1 MRVSTAQYA
10 MLMNSTLQNSN
21 QRMIDLQQQMATG
34 QRILRPS
41 DDPIDSV
48 HMQLLDQQNNQIAQY
63 GKNIDQ
69 LAIRLQ
75 KSEAYLNG
83 ITQDMMSA
91 RDLMVWASD
100 GSDAPSDLN
109 AMAQSLDSLRDSI
122 MNTANSR
129 DGDGNYIFSGTA
141 TGTPAISYDPTAPV
155 GQRYT
160 FTGNTEQQMASVGSG
175 TTAAGNVSLD
185 DMAGLLNKLDT
196 AAATVA
202 DPNVDPNDPAT
213 RQKLSDC
220 MDQIDSALSSVS
232 SKTAQMGASR
242 NVLSQLQSNQQA
254 VGLADDQAT
263 LQLGQVDYGSAMTEL
278 NGYMLAVQA
287 TQKVYGKIS
296 QMSLF
301 DVL

>member
-1 MRVSTAQYA
+1 MRISTAQYA
-10 MLMNSTLQNSN
+10 ALMNSTMQTAN
-21 QRMIDLQQQMATG
+21 QRMMDLQEQMATG

-48 HMQLLDQQNNQIAQY
+48 RLQLINQQNDQLSQY
-63 GKNIDQ
+63 GKDIDQ
-69 LAIRLQ
+69 LSVRLQ
-75 KSEAYLNG
+75 KSEAYLDG
-83 ITQDMMSA
+83 ITKDMNSA

-109 AMAQSLDSLRDSI
+109 AMASSIESLRDSI
-122 MNTANSR
+122 MTTANSR
-129 DGDGNYIFSGTA
+129 DSDGNYIFSGTA
-141 TGTPAISYDPTAPV
+141 TSTPAISYDANAPV

-160 FTGNTEQQMASVGSG
+160 FTGNTEQQMAAVGNG

-185 DMAGLLNKLDT
+185 DMAALLNKLDT

-220 MDQIDSALSSVS
+220 LDQIDSALGTVS
-232 SKTAQMGASR
+232 AKTAQMGASR
-242 NVLSQLQSNQQA
+242 NVLTQLQANQQA

-263 LQLGQVDYGSAMTEL
+263 LEIGQVDYGTAMTSL
-278 NGYMLAVQA
+278 NGYMVAVQA
-287 TQKVYGKIS
+287 TQKAYGRIS

>member
-10 MLMNSTLQNSN
+10 ALMNSTLQTAN

-48 HMQLLDQQNNQIAQY
+48 RLQLLSQQNDQLTQY

-69 LAIRLQ
+69 LSIRLQ
-75 KSEAYLNG
+75 KSEAYLDG
-83 ITQDMMSA
+83 ITKDMMSA

-109 AMAQSLDSLRDSI
+109 AMANSIENLRDSI
-122 MNTANSR
+122 MSTANSR
-129 DGDGNYIFSGTA
+129 DSDGNYIFSGTA
-141 TGTPAISYDPTAPV
+141 TDKPAISYDPNAPL

-160 FTGNTEQQMASVGSG
+160 FTGNTEQQMAAVGSG

-213 RQKLSDC
+213 RQKLADC
-220 MDQIDSALSSVS
+220 LDQIDSAMGTVS

-242 NVLSQLQSNQQA
+242 NVLAQLQSNQQA

-278 NGYMLAVQA
+278 NGYMVAVQA
-287 TQKVYGKIS
+287 TQKVYGQIS

-301 DVL
+301 NVL

>member
-1 MRVSTAQYA
+1 MRISTAQYA
-10 MLMNSTLQNSN
+10 ELMNSTLQTAN
-21 QRMIDLQQQMATG
+21 QKMMNLQQQMATG

-48 HMQLLDQQNNQIAQY
+48 RLQLLNQQNGQLSQY

-69 LAIRLQ
+69 LSIRLQ
-75 KSEAYLNG
+75 KSESYLGG
-83 ITQDMMSA
+83 ITNDMMSA

-109 AMAQSLDSLRDSI
+109 AMANSLENLRDSI
-122 MNTANSR
+122 MSTANSR
-129 DGDGNYIFSGTA
+129 DSDGNYIFSGTA
-141 TGTPAISYDPTAPV
+141 TDQPAISYDPNAPV

-160 FTGNTEQQMASVGSG
+160 FTGNTEQQMAAVGSG

-185 DMAGLLNKLDT
+185 EMAGLLNKLDT

-202 DPNVDPNDPAT
+202 DPNVDPSDPAT
-213 RQKLSDC
+213 RQKLADC
-220 MDQIDSALSSVS
+220 LDQIDSAMGSVS

-242 NVLSQLQSNQQA
+242 NVLSQLQANQQA

-263 LQLGQVDYGSAMTEL
+263 LELGQVDYGSAMTTL
-278 NGYMLAVQA
+278 NGYMTAVQA
-287 TQKVYGKIS
+287 TQKVYGRIS
-296 QMSLF
+296 QLSLF
-301 DVL
+301 NVL

>member
-10 MLMNSTLQNSN
+10 ALMNSTLQTAN

-48 HMQLLDQQNNQIAQY
+48 RLQLLSQQNDQLTQY

-69 LAIRLQ
+69 LSIRLQ
-75 KSEAYLNG
+75 KSEAYLDG
-83 ITQDMMSA
+83 ITKDMMSA

-109 AMAQSLDSLRDSI
+109 AMANSIENLRDSI
-122 MNTANSR
+122 MSTANSR
-129 DGDGNYIFSGTA
+129 DSDGNYIFSGTA
-141 TGTPAISYDPTAPV
+141 TDKPAISYDPNAPL

-160 FTGNTEQQMASVGSG
+160 FTGNTEQQMAAVGSG

-213 RQKLSDC
+213 RQKLADC
-220 MDQIDSALSSVS
+220 LDQIDSAVGTVS

-242 NVLSQLQSNQQA
+242 NVLAQLQSNQQA

-278 NGYMLAVQA
+278 NGYMVAVQA
-287 TQKVYGKIS
+287 TQKVYGQIS

-301 DVL
+301 NVL

>member
-10 MLMNSTLQNSN
+10 ALMNSTLQTAN

-48 HMQLLDQQNNQIAQY
+48 RLQLLSQQNDQLTQY

-69 LAIRLQ
+69 LSIRLQ
-75 KSEAYLNG
+75 KSEAYLDG
-83 ITQDMMSA
+83 ITKDMMSA

-109 AMAQSLDSLRDSI
+109 AMANSLENLRDSI
-122 MNTANSR
+122 MSTANSR
-129 DGDGNYIFSGTA
+129 DSDGNYIFSGTA
-141 TGTPAISYDPTAPV
+141 TDKPAISYDPNAPL

-160 FTGNTEQQMASVGSG
+160 FTGNTEQQMAQVGSG

-213 RQKLSDC
+213 RQKLADC
-220 MDQIDSALSSVS
+220 LDQIDSAMGTVS

-242 NVLSQLQSNQQA
+242 NVLAQLQSNQQA

-278 NGYMLAVQA
+278 NGYMMAVQA
-287 TQKVYGKIS
+287 TQKVYGQIS

-301 DVL
+301 SVL